1 MIKRARASMTRSSPL
16 GHLGSALLMLAVSA
30 SVPGIATA
38 AGTPAGAGT
47 RTAAQAPTV
56 EGTWTTRVS
65 DRDSDN
71 RVQVRL
77 ERDRDGGHST
87 QGFRI
92 DVAALDGL
100 TMDQASGTAS
110 NVRFALVRDAGT
122 ITFEGNIRDGRG
134 TGFFS
139 FAPNA
144 QWVRDMD
151 GLGYDWDDDEVFFL
165 ATQDVTTAWV
175 EALQD
180 LGYTDLPGD
189 DLFAFAIHGVGPE
202 FIRAM
207 NDLGYSSISPDDLVA
222 MRIHGVSPEFVR
234 DIRRALGG

>member
-1 MIKRARASMTRSSPL
+1 MIKRARASITLSSPL
-16 GHLGSALLMLAVSA
+16 GHLGFALLMLAVSA
-30 SVPGIATA
+30 SVPGTATA
-38 AGTPAGAGT
+38 GSTPAGAGT
-47 RTAAQAPTV
+47 PTAAQAPTV

-65 DRDSDN
+65 DRDSED
-71 RVQVRL
+71 RIRIRL

-87 QGFRI
+87 QGFGI

-100 TMDQASGTAS
+100 TMDQAAGTAS
-110 NVRFALVRDAGT
+110 DVRFALARDAGT

-134 TGFFS
+134 TGFFH

-151 GLGYDWDDDEVFFL
+151 ALGYDWDDDQVFFL
-165 ATQDVTTAWV
+165 ATQDVTIAWV

-180 LGYTDLPGD
+180 LGYTDLPED

-207 NDLGYSSISPDDLVA
+207 DDLGYSDIDADDLVA